1 MQEQQNTKAPQSTNE
16 LAVRREKL
24 QALVDAGNNPY
35 EITKF
40 DITHSSVEIKSAF
53 EARESELAESGEQFV
68 VRIGGRMV
76 SRRIMGKAS
85 FAHIDDGE
93 GKIQLYVARDAL
105 GEEVYASFKKW
116 DVGDIL
122 GIEGFVFRTKTGE
135 ISIHATSATLL
146 SKSLLP
152 LPEKFHGLTN
162 LEQRYRQRYVDL
174 NQAFK
179 NPHPHPSL
187 P

>member
-1 MQEQQNTKAPQSTNE
+1 MAEQQQNAKAPQSTNE

-40 DITHSSVEIKSAF
+40 DISHSSVEIKAEF
-53 EARESELAESGEQFV
+53 ERRESELTESGEQLA

-105 GEEVYASFKKW
+105 GEDVYASFKKW

-135 ISIHATSATLL
+135 VSIHATSATLL

-152 LPEKFHGLTN
+152 DRKS
-162 LEQRYRQRYVDL
+162 VV
-174 NQAFK
+174 
-179 NPHPHPSL
+179 
-187 P
+187 